1 MIQLGKKKEEQTVGI
16 DLGSRSIKIASVR
29 NLHGEKVLAA
39 YNIKDLPLKKEHIDI
54 NRSIREALEEVDLRP
69 SEVNLSI
76 YGPDVIV
83 RFINLPKMT
92 KEQLEGALVFEAEKY
107 IPFNVNEVIL
117 DFVILGDAP
126 EAGQMK
132 VLLAAA
138 KRDPIESMIKI
149 MEDVGVMVSSI
160 DINAFAAFNSFIL
173 SNPESADKAVA
184 LLEMG
189 HTHTDVVI
197 SVNHSPHFMRQIQIG
212 GKDISTTIARN
223 LSVPEEKADGM
234 RLAPKEDEKEA
245 VNEITAQVL
254 DDIIQEVQLSFGY
267 FENTSNAAIDSI
279 YCSGGMLYSEGV
291 MEHIGKKLG
300 LEVKKW
306 NPISGL
312 GVSENISRQDV
323 DSIASKLSVSVGLA
337 MRD

>member
-1 MIQLGKKKEEQTVGI
+1 MLKLGKKKEEQTVGI
-16 DLGSRSIKIASVR
+16 DIGSRSIKIASIKH
-29 NLHGEKVLAA
+29 LPGEKVLSA
-39 YNIKDLPLKKEHIDI
+39 YNIKDLPLKKEDI
-54 NRSIREALEEVDLRP
+54 GVNRYIKEALEEVDLSP

-117 DFVILGDAP
+117 DFAILGDAP

-138 KRDPIESMIKI
+138 KRLPIESMIKA
-149 MEDVGVMVSSI
+149 MEDVGIMVSSI
-160 DINAFAAFNSFIL
+160 DINAFAAFNSFVA
-173 SNPESADKAVA
+173 SNPESSDKAVA

-212 GKDISTTIARN
+212 GKDISTSIARN
-223 LSVPEEKADGM
+223 LSVPEEKADQM
-234 RLAPKEDEKEA
+234 RVAPKDDEKES
-245 VNEITAQVL
+245 VDQITAQVL

-267 FENTSNAAIDSI
+267 FENTCNASIDAI
-279 YCSGGMLYSEGV
+279 YCSGGLLYSKGV
-291 MEHIGKKLG
+291 TEYIGKKLG
-300 LEVKKW
+300 IAVKEW
-306 NPISGL
+306 NPISSL
-312 GVSENISRQDV
+312 NVSENISRQDV
-323 DSIASKLSVSVGLA
+323 DSVASKLSVSVGLA